1 MDKFLSGRKSQLN
14 VGISSF
20 TENNTV
26 ITTIGRVGI
35 KTDNASSDLEV
46 FGTAKVSGISTFG
59 SGIAVTLDGDGGEI
73 RIGSGVT
80 ITNSTF
86 KSGDTYL
93 DSSALA
99 VNTVLTDLI
108 ETTSVQSTN
117 IVATGVGT
125 IGTLSVDTLTYGV
138 GIANTLEGYQL
149 NYSVGVV
156 TSLSGSGLEYN
167 VGIITNLT
175 GVNLN
180 YSGVSTIQDLRS
192 AVGVVTN
199 ISGTFLSYS
208 GVGTFGSINATSIGL
223 SSDIYASIGNFGVGV
238 VTTISGIGLS
248 YSNGTVEKLNGQNL
262 NYSGISTVTTLT
274 GENLNYSGIGTVSSL
289 YGTDLN
295 YSGIGSISS
304 IVGSN
309 INYSGVGTI
318 SDLTGT
324 NLNYSGVS
332 TLSNL
337 NGSNISY
344 NGIGTISTLT
354 GININYSGVGTFAA
368 ANIQTLEGNQ
378 LTYNSATFTSIA
390 STDINISGIST
401 ILTLEGSTLNYSGL
415 STISTLMGSDIEYVG
430 ISSLTYLNGT
440 NLNYSGVGTIAT
452 LVGSNINYSGI
463 SSFATINGT
472 NLNYSGVGTITQI
485 KSNNVEVVGL
495 STLDTIR
502 GTNLNYSGIGTI
514 DTLSGNNINYS
525 GISTFQYLEGTNLNY
540 SGIGTISTING
551 TTGNISDISGSTLNY
566 SSGTVTTLDG
576 DTSTFLEGSFD
587 DVTTINLNSSGIGTI
602 PEIKGSNLEYTGIG
616 SITNIAGTNLN
627 YTGIGTIP
635 ILSGTN
641 INYSGVGTIT
651 TLNGT
656 EINISGFGTIPY
668 LNGTN
673 INYSGIGT
681 ISNLNSSDSNI
692 TNIRGTNLNYS
703 GVGTVITLYGTDINY
718 SGVGTIGTLF
728 GNNINYS
735 GSGSI
740 SNLNGTNLNYS
751 GITTVNELFATDFT
765 LSGVASI
772 SSLRGNTLYYKNVFS
787 NVGLVT
793 EISGTNLD
801 YIGVGTIATF
811 NSNSSNIQ
819 TLSGNDINYSGIG
832 SITNLNGSNINYSGI
847 GSINNLSGTNL
858 NYSGIAT
865 ATTINSIIGIITT
878 AQIQTISGTNLNY
891 SGVSTIGNVKIGFGN
906 TTLIVTGDARVIG
919 ILTVGSGSVT
929 INGNNNVLTGVST
942 FNANSGIITTLSGT
956 QATYDSAILN
966 NDLKFIGINTQTSG
980 INTYR
985 FVGASSTDSQSYTLT
1000 LPPNLGIP
1008 GQVLTLNPGG
1018 KLSFENAGL
1027 YENRI
1032 YVSTANGNDANDGK
1046 AAPVATIKRAAQL
1059 ASFESFVLP
1068 GGRYLD
1074 AANLL
1079 EANKEFIKSEV
1090 IGFTTTT
1097 YPALLTDPEYDET
1110 ICKRDIGYIVDA
1122 IVYDLSYGG
1131 NSKSVAAGLAYW
1143 NAGTSYVAG
1152 ETTETV
1158 SAYRYIIDLSKYI
1171 INNVGVPTTYQNTL
1185 FQSYDLSIAY
1195 DDSCNPS
1202 AYSENC
1208 CADVLSAIGSYVGI
1222 VTTIIGIGTAAT
1234 PSVTLPTV
1242 KSNPVCI
1249 FVEAGEYVE
1258 DNPIILYEDVAIVGD
1273 NLRNTIIRPLNSGK
1287 DLFRVRNGC
1296 YVTGF
1301 AMKDYVDAAGVPQYT
1316 FDYAIAF
1323 DDPSDPNTPRTGYAV
1338 KTTKPIITR
1347 SPYIQNCS
1355 ILSFLGGNGILV
1367 DGSKVLTPNTA
1378 IIPEEA
1384 ENPVIGPQP
1393 EFGKSMVANAFT
1405 MVSFGGIG
1413 WRVIN
1418 DGYSQV
1424 VSCFQIF
1431 CRYGSLAQSGGYL
1444 SITNSATNFGYYALK
1459 STGFNQRSYVF
1470 DRGVASATGTSGGLQ
1485 TLKVIGLGRTD
1496 QDLYVL
1502 RFIDGSGIDQTSSFK
1517 QSVVSKTV
1525 NIAVGVNTTTDTVG
1539 IASHGFTEGDKV
1551 VYLGHEGIIPAQVIG
1566 GLVNQNEYYVKF
1578 VDVDNFKLYEDE
1590 SLTRLVDLTSVTT
1603 GINTFQKGNQ
1613 EFFNFE
1619 TVDTHN
1625 SYQKIGIASTSST
1638 LNFVPGRQVTQSVNG
1653 GTAVGYAYTYN
1664 SSSRELIVSVEKIAG
1679 VRNNFGVTGIGTNS
1693 IILDHS
1699 GSPVSIAIT
1708 SVTGITT
1715 LSTVEFKV
1723 DSTETGNQVLN
1734 IANLVENYKVHFHR
1748 PSIVN
1753 SSSHT
1758 WEFSGSGIDYNAL
1771 PQNGGKTDV
1780 ATEQVYSLGGRVYSS
1795 GTNELGDFKIGEFI
1809 IAYNR
1814 TGNIVFNN
1822 KVSIG
1827 QLDSLRLSLSGGVAI
1842 EEFSTDV
1849 GLGDNEI
1856 GGPLDSRVSTQKAV
1870 RSFLNNRLGDFI
1882 DKSVS
1887 TNAVPSSI
1895 VQLNSIGQI
1904 NPDLIPPKVVNYYKT
1919 NVSGGRTTL
1928 VDQIPAINLGNG
1940 DTAIEPDSGYVL
1952 ISDVYGQYLILN
1964 NNTRNY
1970 NFQNGDVVTS
1980 TTTAGGAIGIVT
1992 VPTSVGYGTTG
2003 LVKGVLLTT
2012 NNLVGGS
2019 GYTNPGIYTGVT
2031 LNSVTGIGTSARAT
2045 IIVGGGGTVTSVDID
2060 YGGRGYVQGNTL
2072 TVNNP
2077 TLIGGRS
2084 GGSDFTVSVNTVETR
2099 LYLKLTNNQK
2109 FPGSSLITDYIE
2121 DRDAVGI
2128 ATTVAANY
2136 AVTFNPTDVSTGG
2149 NVDFSNDRIIV
2160 GTTSFAD
2167 GDPVVY
2173 STGGGNLLGDLINN
2187 TTYYVK
2193 KVGISSVELYTTYA
2207 LSTKKDLATSGTG
2220 THSLTRRG
2228 VNVDTD
2234 QIVFVNHGFSVGDA
2248 VRSSGSTP
2256 TGITTNSFYFVGSAT
2271 TNSFTLHATQATSLV
2286 SINGLLYNPIDITA
2300 VPSSGFVTFTK
2311 QNVAY
2316 EATVNTSS
2324 ADPNNWSILAS
2335 GSIDAANITSGT
2347 ISPTRLGTG
2356 SANSDTFLSGDSSYK
2371 KVVKSVGIGTTEP
2384 ITIISSSFDSSSGVT
2399 THYGSLNLKLNRV
2412 EQTLDSFSTLGVSKF
2427 KTSTFSIGDDGQ
2439 VSVKNSA
2446 TGDIDAATLGGQSGS
2461 YYLDTNN
2468 LVGNIPITKGGTGL
2482 SALPSNGAILVG
2494 DGSAYALTVN
2504 PSIGGTVT
2512 ASFAVPAN
2520 KDIIFTTGTWTGEK
2534 AAKIQYSS
2542 NNLYLQYTS
2551 SLIGR
2556 NSSGTNRFTLD
2567 SSGNVSIGGS
2577 ISATTVHST
2586 VSTGTAPLVVSSTTQ
2601 VNNLNAQYLNGYSSS
2616 SSATSNTIALRNATG
2631 GLVGADITGTT
2642 GTFSGNVSIN
2652 NPSSLSFGSAVR
2664 QMINLWSTAYGLGVQ
2679 SSTLYYRSGS
2689 RFSWH
2694 RGGSHSD
2701 NENDAGSGGSVA
2713 MTLDNSSNLTVTGTV
2728 QGTILISNVSTG
2740 TAPLTVTS
2748 TTQVTN
2754 LNASYLEGYASAT
2767 TNTANTIVRRDSNG
2781 DFAART
2787 VTATISGNITGV
2799 GATFTNGNFTNT
2811 YTNNVYANVGIITA
2825 ISGTNSN
2832 YSGISTASRFV
2843 SIVSTGTAPLV
2854 VNSTTQVTNL
2864 NASQL
2869 EGYTTDTANTAN
2881 RIVRRDG
2888 SGNFSAGS
2896 VTATGLTLNGGGSTT
2911 SAQLTFSGTTNNWI
2925 TFGTTGVAAPAFTTR
2940 SVGTKV
2946 VWYANIGGSNVD
2958 YATGIDND
2966 TLWHSVPTTSQ
2977 QFRWYGGTTLAATL
2991 TGAGAF
2997 SVSSS
3002 ITVPGT
3008 DRAFE
3013 VNSSGGVSLYSNE
3026 INAGAL
3032 GGTGSLY
3039 FGYRRTNN
3047 LYFGA
3052 SGNWGTWQSSGLTIT
3067 GALNATTKSFVIPHP
3082 TKEGMTLRYGSLE
3095 GPENGI
3101 YVRGKSNN
3109 LIIELP
3115 DYWTELVHE
3124 DSITATLTPIGN
3136 SPVPRVLKIENNK
3149 VHVFSKENGPIEYF
3163 FVVYGERKDVE
3174 KLIVEY

>member
-14 VGISSF
+14 VGVSSF

-35 KTDNASSDLEV
+35 KTNNASSDLEV
-46 FGTAKVSGISTFG
+46 FGTAKVSGIATFG
-59 SGIAVTLDGDGGEI
+59 SGNTVTLDGDGGEI
-73 RIGSGVT
+73 RIGSGIT
-80 ITNSTF
+80 ITNTTYKTGS
-86 KSGDTYL
+86 SYL
-93 DSSALA
+93 DPSALA
-99 VNTVLTDLI
+99 ANTVLTNLV

-138 GIANTLEGYQL
+138 GIANTLQGYEL
-149 NYSVGVV
+149 NYSVGII

-175 GVNLN
+175 GVNAN
-180 YSGVSTIQDLRS
+180 YSGISTLQNLRS

-199 ISGTFLSYS
+199 ISGTFLTYS
-208 GVGTFGSINATSIGL
+208 GVGTFGSINATSVGL
-223 SSDIYASIGNFGVGV
+223 SSDIYASIGNFGVGII
-238 VTTISGIGLS
+238 TTISGIGLS
-248 YSNGTVEKLNGQNL
+248 YSDGYIGKINGQNL
-262 NYSGISTVTTLT
+262 NYSGISTINTLT
-274 GENLNYSGIGTVSSL
+274 GENLNYSGIGTIDTLS
-289 YGTDLN
+289 GTNIN
-295 YSGIGSISS
+295 YSG
-304 IVGSN
+304 VGSVTTLIGEN
-309 INYSGVGTI
+309 LNYSGVGTI
-318 SDLTGT
+318 SRLIGTDLY
-324 NLNYSGVS
+324 YSGVS
-332 TLSNL
+332 TLSDL
-337 NGSNISY
+337 RGSNLSY
-344 NGIGTISTLT
+344 TGIGTISSLN
-354 GININYSGVGTFAA
+354 GVDINYSGIATFASA
-368 ANIQTLEGNQ
+368 DIPTLSGDQ
-378 LTYNSATFTSIA
+378 ITYNNANFTSVA
-390 STDINISGIST
+390 STDIVISGIAT
-401 ILTLEGSTLNYSGL
+401 ISTLEGSTLNYTGL
-415 STISTLMGSDIEYVG
+415 STVSNLKGSDIEYVG
-430 ISSLTYLNGT
+430 VSTLAYLNGT
-440 NLNYSGVGTIAT
+440 NLNYSGVGTVADLNGT
-452 LVGSNINYSGI
+452 NINYSGI

-472 NLNYSGVGTITQI
+472 NLNYSGVGTISQLKTTDI
-485 KSNNVEVVGL
+485 ENVGI
-495 STLDTIR
+495 SSLDTLR

-514 DTLSGNNINYS
+514 DTLSGTNINYS
-525 GISTFQYLEGTNLNY
+525 GISTLQYLEGTNINY
-540 SGIGTISTING
+540 SGIGTIATLNST
-551 TTGNISDISGSTLNY
+551 TANISDISGSTLNY

-576 DTSTFLEGSFD
+576 DTATFLEGSFD

-602 PEIKGSNLEYTGIG
+602 PELKGTNLEYAGIG
-616 SITNIAGTNLN
+616 SIANIIGTNLN
-627 YTGIGTIP
+627 YSGIGTISS
-635 ILSGTN
+635 ISGTD
-641 INYSGVGTIT
+641 INYSGVGTFT
-651 TLNGT
+651 TLNSSD
-656 EINISGFGTIPY
+656 INVSGFGTIPN
-668 LNGTN
+668 LTGTN
-673 INYSGIGT
+673 ISYSGIGT
-681 ISNLNSSDSNI
+681 ISNLNSDDSNI
-692 TNIRGTNLNYS
+692 AYVRGTNLNYS
-703 GVGTVITLYGTDINY
+703 GVGTVSTLLGTNVKYTGIGTIDSLYGTNIDY
-718 SGVGTIGTLF
+718 SG
-728 GNNINYS
+728 N
-735 GSGSI
+735 GSI
-740 SNLNGTNLNYS
+740 QNLNGTNLNYS
-751 GITTVNELFATDFT
+751 GISTVNELFATDFT

-772 SSLRGNTLYYKNVFS
+772 SSLRGNTLYYDNTFS
-787 NVGLVT
+787 NVGLIT
-793 EISGTNLD
+793 EISGTNLE
-801 YIGVGTIATF
+801 YIGVGTIINFNATDA
-811 NSNSSNIQ
+811 NIQ
-819 TLSGNDINYSGIG
+819 ALRGTDINYSGI
-832 SITNLNGSNINYSGI
+832 STLTNLNGTNINYSGVGTI
-847 GSINNLSGTNL
+847 TNLSGTNL

-865 ATTINSIIGIITT
+865 ATIINSVTGIITT
-878 AQIQTISGTNLNY
+878 AQIQTISGTDLNY
-891 SGVSTIGNVKIGFGN
+891 SGVGTIGNVKVGFGN
-906 TTLIVTGDARVIG
+906 TTLIVTGDARISGV
-919 ILTVGSGSVT
+919 LTVGSGSVT
-929 INGNNNVLTGVST
+929 INGISNVLSGVST
-942 FNANSGIITTLSGT
+942 FNANSGIITTLSGI
-956 QATYDSAILN
+956 QATYDNLILN

-985 FVGASSTDSQSYTLT
+985 FVGSAATNSQSYTLT

-1008 GQVLTLNPGG
+1008 GQVLTLNPGVR
-1018 KLSFENAGL
+1018 LSFENTGL

-1046 AAPVATIKRAAQL
+1046 AAPVATLKRAAQL

-1079 EANKEFIKSEV
+1079 EANKEFIKAEV

-1097 YPALLTDPEYDET
+1097 YPALLTDPQYDET
-1110 ICKRDIGYIVDA
+1110 TCKRDIGYIVDA

-1131 NSKSVAAGLAYW
+1131 NSKTVQAGLAYW

-1158 SAYRYIIDLSKYI
+1158 AAYRYIIDISKYI
-1171 INNVGVPTTYQNTL
+1171 INNVGIPTTYQNTIS
-1185 FQSYDLSIAY
+1185 QSFDLTLAY
-1195 DDSCNPS
+1195 DDSCNPN

-1208 CADVLSAIGSYVGI
+1208 CADVWSAIGSYVGI
-1222 VTTIIGIGTAAT
+1222 VTSIIGIGTTAA

-1258 DNPIILYEDVAIVGD
+1258 DNPILLYEDVAVVGD
-1273 NLRNTIIRPLNSGK
+1273 NLRNTIIRPLNAGK

-1301 AMKDYVDAAGVPQYT
+1301 AMKDYVDAAGIPQYT
-1316 FDYAIAF
+1316 FDYAVAF
-1323 DDPSDPNTPRTGYAV
+1323 DDPADSTASRTGYAV

-1470 DRGVASATGTSGGLQ
+1470 DRGIAAATGTSGGLQ

-1496 QDLYVL
+1496 QELYVL
-1502 RFIDGSGIDQTSSFK
+1502 RFFDGNNIDQTSAFK
-1517 QSVVSKTV
+1517 QAVVSKTV
-1525 NIAVGVNTTTDTVG
+1525 NIAVGVNTTTDTIG
-1539 IASHGFTEGDKV
+1539 IASHGFTQGDKV
-1551 VYLGHEGIIPAQVIG
+1551 VYLGHEGVIPAQVIG
-1566 GLVNQNEYYVKF
+1566 GLTNQNEYYVRF
-1578 VDVDNFKLYEDE
+1578 VDIDNFQLCEDE

-1613 EFFNFE
+1613 EFFNYE
-1619 TVDTHN
+1619 TIDTHR
-1625 SYQKIGIASTSST
+1625 SYQRIGIASTSST

-1664 SSSRELIVSVEKIAG
+1664 SSSRELIVSVEKVGGI
-1679 VRNNFGVTGIGTNS
+1679 RNNFGVTGIGTNS
-1693 IILDHS
+1693 TILDHS

-1715 LSTVEFKV
+1715 FCTIEFKV
-1723 DSTETGNQVLN
+1723 DSTETGNQILN
-1734 IANLVENYKVHFHR
+1734 IANLVEDYKIHFHR

-1771 PQNGGKTDV
+1771 PQNGGKTDP
-1780 ATEQVYSLGGRVYSS
+1780 ASEQVYSLGGRVYTS
-1795 GTNELGDFKIGEFI
+1795 GTNELGDFKIGQFI
-1809 IAYNR
+1809 VAYNR

-1904 NPDLIPPKVVNYYKT
+1904 NPDLIPPKVVNYYRA

-1928 VDQIPAINLGNG
+1928 VDQIPAINLANG
-1940 DTAIEPDSGYVL
+1940 DTVIEPDSGYVL

-1970 NFQNGDVVTS
+1970 NFQNGDIVTS
-1980 TTTAGGAIGIVT
+1980 TTSAGGAIGIVT
-1992 VPTSVGYGTTG
+1992 TPTSVGYGTTG

-2012 NNLVGGS
+2012 TSLVGGS

-2031 LNSVTGIGTSARAT
+2031 LNSITGIGTSARAT
-2045 IIVGGGGTVTSVDID
+2045 ITVGGGGTVTSVDID
-2060 YGGRGYVQGNTL
+2060 YGGRGYVQGDSL

-2077 TLIGGRS
+2077 VLIGGRS

-2109 FPGSSLITDYIE
+2109 FPGSNLITDYIE

-2136 AVTFNPTDVSTGG
+2136 SVTFDPTDFSTGG
-2149 NVDFSNDRIIV
+2149 DIDFANDRIIV
-2160 GTTSFAD
+2160 GVTSFAD

-2173 STGGGNLLGDLINN
+2173 STGGGNLLGDLING

-2248 VRSSGSTP
+2248 VRASGATP
-2256 TGITTNSFYFVGSAT
+2256 TGINTNSFYFVGSAT
-2271 TNSFTLHATQATSLV
+2271 TNSFTLHTTQAASLV
-2286 SINGLLYNPIDITA
+2286 SINGLLYNPVNITA

-2316 EATVNTSS
+2316 ESTVNTSS

-2347 ISPTRLGTG
+2347 ISPTRLGSG
-2356 SANSDTFLSGDSSYK
+2356 SANSDTFLSGDSSYR
-2371 KVVKSVGIGTTEP
+2371 KVVKSVGIATTEP
-2384 ITIISSSFDSSSGVT
+2384 VTIVGSSFESASGVT
-2399 THYGSLNLKLNRV
+2399 THYGDLNLKLNRV

-2439 VSVKNSA
+2439 VSIKNSA
-2446 TGDIDAATLGGQSGS
+2446 TGDVDAATLGGQSGS

-2482 SALPSNGAILVG
+2482 SALPSDGAILVG
-2494 DGSAYALTVN
+2494 NGSAYELTTN

-2520 KDIIFTTGTWTGEK
+2520 KDIIFTSGTWTGEK

-2542 NNLYLQYTS
+2542 NNLYLQFTS
-2551 SLIGR
+2551 NLIAR
-2556 NSSGTNRFTLD
+2556 NSVGTNRLTLD

-2577 ISATTVHST
+2577 ISATTIHST

-2601 VNNLNAQYLNGYSSS
+2601 VTNLNTQYLNGYSSS
-2616 SSATSNTIALRNATG
+2616 ASATSNTIALRNATG
-2631 GLVGADITGTT
+2631 GLVAADITGTT
-2642 GTFSGNVSIN
+2642 GAFTDNVTIS
-2652 NPSSLSFGSAVR
+2652 NPASLSFGSATR
-2664 QMINLWSTAYGLGVQ
+2664 QMLNLWSTDYGLGVQ
-2679 SSTLYYRSGS
+2679 SSTLYFRSAS

-2701 NENDAGSGGSVA
+2701 SQNDPGSGGSVA
-2713 MTLDNSSNLTVTGTV
+2713 MTLDNSSNLTITGTV
-2728 QGTILISNVSTG
+2728 EGTRLISNIASG

-2754 LNASYLEGYASAT
+2754 LNASYLEGYVTDTA
-2767 TNTANTIVRRDSNG
+2767 NTANRIVRRDSNG

-2787 VTATISGNITGV
+2787 VTATLSGNATGV
-2799 GATFTNGNFTNT
+2799 GATFTNGNFTNV
-2811 YTNNVYANVGIITA
+2811 YTNNAYANVGIITA
-2825 ISGTNSN
+2825 VSGTNSN
-2832 YSGISTASRFV
+2832 YSGISTASQFV
-2843 SIVSTGTAPLV
+2843 STVSTGTAPLV
-2854 VNSTTQVTNL
+2854 VSSTTQVTNL

-2869 EGYTTDTANTAN
+2869 EGYVTDTANTAN

-2896 VTATGLTLNGGGSTT
+2896 VTASGLTLNGSGSTS
-2911 SAQLTFSGTTNNWI
+2911 SAQLTFSGATNNWI
-2925 TFGTTGVAAPAFTTR
+2925 NFGTTGVAAPAFTTR
-2940 SVGTKV
+2940 SAGTKIV
-2946 VWYANIGGSNVD
+2946 LYNNIAASAVD
-2958 YATGIDND
+2958 YALGIEGS
-2966 TLWHSVPTTSQ
+2966 TLWNSVPTTSE
-2977 QFRWYGGTTLAATL
+2977 QFKWYGGTTLAATL

-2997 SVSSS
+2997 SVAAS
-3002 ITVPGT
+3002 ITVPST

-3013 VNSSGGVSLYSNE
+3013 VNASGGVSLFSNE

-3039 FGYRRTNN
+3039 FGYRRTSN

-3095 GPENGI
+3095 GPENGV
-3101 YVRGKSNN
+3101 YVRGKSTETV
-3109 LIIELP
+3109 IELP
-3115 DYWTELVHE
+3115 DYWTELVHD
-3124 DSITATLTPIGN
+3124 DSITVSLTPIGN
-3136 SPVPRVLKIENNK
+3136 SPTPRVLKIDNNK
-3149 VHVFSKENGPIEYF
+3149 VYVFSKENGPIEYF

-3174 KLIVEY
+3174 RLIVEY